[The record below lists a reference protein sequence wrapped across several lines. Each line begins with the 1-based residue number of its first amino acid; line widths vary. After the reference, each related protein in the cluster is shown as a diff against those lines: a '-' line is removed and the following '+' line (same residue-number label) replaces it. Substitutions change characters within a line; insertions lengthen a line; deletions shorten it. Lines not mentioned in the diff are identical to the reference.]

1 MKNSKGFLTGLK
13 GIGIGD
19 GFTSPFEILSEVG
32 MFSYHLS
39 LIDYQE
45 RAKVQKILLRASRN
59 NKNNQWNKLHTDFDE
74 ALEYIVDRAG
84 NINIYDIRE
93 DGEYEEL
100 LEPYFHDP

>member
-45 RAKVQKILLRASRN
+45 RAKV
-59 NKNNQWNKLHTDFDE
+59 
-74 ALEYIVDRAG
+74 
-84 NINIYDIRE
+84 
-93 DGEYEEL
+93 
-100 LEPYFHDP
+100 